1 MSTAADPVGSHRI
14 IRVGSSVGNP
24 SYTYRD
30 FRIDNNVFN
39 QCGASGGN
47 TTGRDALS
55 LMGFVYGVVAHKTFN
70 DCNGECIDICADAIP
85 GQARSKAFGQYSNRT
100 IFIENNVF
108 NANRSG
114 LLYEN
119 VTDGI
124 PPSGSLSV
132 STRSTSQTVHST

>member
-1 MSTAADPVGSHRI
+1 
-14 IRVGSSVGNP
+14 
-24 SYTYRD
+24 
-30 FRIDNNVFN
+30 
-39 QCGASGGN
+39 
-47 TTGRDALS
+47 
-55 LMGFVYGVVAHKTFN
+55 MGFVYGVVAHKTFN

-119 VTDGI
+119 VTDGNSSERFTFRFNTI
-124 PPSGSLSV
+124 NIADGAQYVSGIGSCRV
-132 STRSTSQTVHST
+132 PRNR